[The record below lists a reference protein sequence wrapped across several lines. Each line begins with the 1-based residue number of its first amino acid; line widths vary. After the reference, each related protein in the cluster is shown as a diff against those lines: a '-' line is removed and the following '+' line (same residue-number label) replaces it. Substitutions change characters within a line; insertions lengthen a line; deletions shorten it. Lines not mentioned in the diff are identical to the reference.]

1 MPRVLIAE
9 DETAIADAVLYALRS
24 EGIDADHCLLARDV
38 APRVRAGGV
47 DVVVLDVGLP
57 DASGFDVCRELRGFS
72 DVPVIFL
79 TARNDEIDRVLGLEL
94 GADDYVTK
102 PFSPRELVAR
112 VRARLRRAGAVPVAS
127 PASADPW
134 VMRGAF
140 AIDREG
146 HRIRYRQQLLDLTR
160 YEYAVLDALL
170 QRRVAP
176 VTCLR
181 RTAELPAALERLQPA
196 LLLLD
201 LNFGPGRTDGSQG
214 LRLQH
219 AQGARQAVDIQPAI
233 GDLVT
238 GIGRGAEH
246 PAHREQLLGDQFL
259 GARREDLRTAIHH
272 AIRFGT
278 HAKSPIL
285 YPLHNPRPRPRRVK
299 AVLDFI
305 ARSGTRIGIKAY
317 P

>member
-24 EGIDADHCLLARDV
+24 EGLEADHCLLGREV

-112 VRARLRRAGAVPVAS
+112 VRARLRRSGGGTAQAAGEWVA
-127 PASADPW
+127 
-134 VMRGAF
+134 RGAF

-146 HRIRYRQQLLDLTR
+146 HRIRFRQQVLDLTR

-170 QRRVAP
+170 QRPGAILSRAQLMDRGWDSDADSADRTVDTH
-176 VTCLR
+176 VKTLR
-181 RTAELPAALERLQPA
+181 AKLRAAGADPDPIRTHR
-196 LLLLD
+196 
-201 LNFGPGRTDGSQG
+201 G
-214 LRLQH
+214 L
-219 AQGARQAVDIQPAI
+219 GYAVEA
-233 GDLVT
+233 
-238 GIGRGAEH
+238 
-246 PAHREQLLGDQFL
+246 
-259 GARREDLRTAIHH
+259 
-272 AIRFGT
+272 
-278 HAKSPIL
+278 
-285 YPLHNPRPRPRRVK
+285 
-299 AVLDFI
+299 
-305 ARSGTRIGIKAY
+305 
-317 P
+317 